1 MNAKRLKART
11 QAHSKNILTNLA
23 VYFLL
28 IGIGFVF
35 LYPLLY
41 MIITSLMTTEDLINP
56 TIKWL
61 PTHLDLTNFKQVW
74 QVLDYPISLFNSAWY
89 SLICSLAQTFSCALA
104 GYALARFSVP
114 AKKFWIVMLIII
126 FIIPANVVTIP
137 RYVLF
142 NNYQLVG
149 SPLATILPALT
160 GQGLKS
166 SIFVF
171 IFMSAFSAYPRAFDE
186 AAQLDGAGN
195 MRIFFRIALPMTVLV
210 IVLSL
215 VFSLVWYW
223 NDVAQCGLLIGDD
236 FQTLPL
242 ELKAFDAQFSQM
254 FSSTFGDASNRL
266 NERYQMTAT
275 IMVIAPLVLVYALL
289 QNFFVKGIE
298 ASGITG
304 E

>member
-1 MNAKRLKART
+1 MNKNVLTAKT
-11 QAHSKNILTNLA
+11 QAHTKSILTKGI
-23 VYFLL
+23 VYILL
-28 IGIGFVF
+28 IDIGFVF
-35 LYPLLY
+35 LYPIIY
-41 MIITSLMTTEDLINP
+41 MLITSLMTTEDLVNP

-61 PTHLDLTNFKQVW
+61 PTHLELSNFKQVW
-74 QVLDYPISLFNSAWY
+74 QVLDYPKSLLNSVWY
-89 SLICSLAQTFSCALA
+89 SVACALLQTLSCALM
-104 GYALARFSVP
+104 GYALARFPVP
-114 AKKFWIVMLIII
+114 AKKLWIALLVMI

-142 NNYQLVG
+142 NNYGLIG
-149 SPLATILPALT
+149 SPLAMLLPALT

-166 SIFVF
+166 SIFIF
-171 IFMSAFSAYPRAFDE
+171 IFMSAFSSYPKAFDE
-186 AAQLDGAGN
+186 AAELDGAGKLK
-195 MRIFFRIALPMTVLV
+195 IFFRIALPMAIPI
-210 IVLSL
+210 IVLSF

-223 NDVAQCGLLIGDD
+223 NDVSHCGLLIGSD

-242 ELKAFDAQFSQM
+242 ELKAFDAEFGSM
-254 FSSTFGDASNRL
+254 FSAAYVDVSNRL

-275 IMVIAPLVLVYALL
+275 IMVIAPLVVVYGFL

>member
-171 IFMSAFSAYPRAFDE
+171 IFMSAV
-186 AAQLDGAGN
+186 
-195 MRIFFRIALPMTVLV
+195 FRLP
-210 IVLSL
+210 
-215 VFSLVWYW
+215 
-223 NDVAQCGLLIGDD
+223 
-236 FQTLPL
+236 P
-242 ELKAFDAQFSQM
+242 
-254 FSSTFGDASNRL
+254 
-266 NERYQMTAT
+266 
-275 IMVIAPLVLVYALL
+275 APLMRRRSWTERAICG
-289 QNFFVKGIE
+289 FSFV
-298 ASGITG
+298 SPYQ
-304 E
+304 